1 MISPAPA
8 FRLFRRALSAVL
20 PAALLFGSTA
30 FGAASTAPWQTLPSL
45 PAAGTGLTAV
55 RLPDDS
61 IVAVGGAATQRS
73 GARMAVRL
81 DPKHDAWQ
89 SLPPAPVDLDTP
101 AALALTDH
109 AVLIVAPSF
118 ANGSIGAPSKALI
131 LDPIWRRWITLPPCP
146 VALLNPRVLLLNAHT
161 VLAVG
166 GVGDLIGATL
176 NLTTEQ
182 WIPLRSPVPD
192 LAGYSMAA
200 MTGKGALLLSS
211 VAIGAVGQPVA
222 VRRAWLLSPFGVWT
236 EAARP
241 PLVVDGAQAV
251 DLGNGQ
257 ILFAGG
263 YPLGDDPKLPAP
275 PALLYN
281 VSRNQWS
288 VAGSTGTD
296 HRGGQLVLLST
307 GRAVLVGGH
316 GPDGSPTLS
325 CIVFSTAHWR
335 KAYTLPSPAA
345 GYAAVATAHGE
356 LMVIGGTRP
365 SAKGMAAGAAAM
377 LLPLDT
383 LVAN

>member
-1 MISPAPA
+1 V
-8 FRLFRRALSAVL
+8 SAAL
-20 PAALLFGSTA
+20 PAALIFSSTA
-30 FGAASTAPWQTLPSL
+30 IGAASTAPWQTLPSL
-45 PAAGTGLTAV
+45 PAASTGLTAV

-89 SLPPAPVDLDTP
+89 NLPPSPVDLDTP

-109 AVLIVAPSF
+109 AVLVVAPSF

-131 LDPIWRRWITLPPCP
+131 LDPIWRRWIMLPPCP
-146 VALLNPRVLLLNAHT
+146 VALLNPRVMLLNAHT

-166 GVGDLIGATL
+166 GVGDLLGATL

-182 WIPLRSPVPD
+182 WTPLRSPVPD
-192 LAGYSMAA
+192 LAGYSVAA
-200 MTGKGALLLSS
+200 VAGKGALLLSS
-211 VAIGAVGQPVA
+211 VAIGAMGQPIA
-222 VRRAWLLSPFGVWT
+222 VRRAWLLSPSSVWT

-257 ILFAGG
+257 LLFAGG
-263 YPLGDDPKLPAP
+263 YPMGDDPKLSAP

-281 VSRNQWS
+281 ISRDQWS
-288 VAGSTGTD
+288 VAGSTGAD
-296 HRGGQLVLLST
+296 HRGGQLVLLSS

-316 GPDGSPTLS
+316 GPDGSPTSS
-325 CIVFSTAHWR
+325 CIVFSSTQWR
-335 KAYTLPSPAA
+335 QAYSLPSPVA
-345 GYAAVATAHGE
+345 GYAVVGTAHGE
-356 LMVIGGTRP
+356 LMVIGGARP
-365 SAKGMAAGAAAM
+365 STKGMAAEAGAL

-383 LVAN
+383 LIAG